1 MNGKGTDMESIS
13 ENLELFQ
20 QIMTMV
26 AEHFGK
32 NCEIALHDFSTGD
45 NHTIVDIRNGNVTGR
60 KIGGCATNVG
70 LEIMNGKPAED
81 TFNYITY
88 SPNGHVLRSS
98 SIYFH
103 NAQGKPVG
111 SLCINLDITDSIYCE
126 KWMREYNNLPEN
138 DSNAAN
144 APKEFFTSNVNEL
157 LDFLIEHCIQKF
169 GKPPKLLSKE
179 EKIQFIAEL
188 DSKGVFSITKSSDRV
203 YSLLGISRYTFYT
216 YLDAARKSA
225 SENGADS
232 QG

>member
-1 MNGKGTDMESIS
+1 M
-13 ENLELFQ
+13 
-20 QIMTMV
+20 
-26 AEHFGK
+26 
-32 NCEIALHDFSTGD
+32 
-45 NHTIVDIRNGNVTGR
+45 
-60 KIGGCATNVG
+60 
-70 LEIMNGKPAED
+70 
-81 TFNYITY
+81 
-88 SPNGHVLRSS
+88 
-98 SIYFH
+98 
-103 NAQGKPVG
+103 G